1 LNSSKYK
8 YLHPE
13 GRRQFVVLVY
23 VLFASSLQSLLTLGE
38 RFPDSHLGQFYTFS
52 SCLAARVAVPRLN
65 PVAAA
70 GGTAAPV
77 AGGGWRRESLSGI
90 PLAIWRLAHAL
101 CFRAGEIKANCAIVC
116 GMESPAVVRTLVHK
130 ADERNF
136 LLRESRAWV
145 CRLVAEATG
154 QTVGVQLKVMF
165 GPFGVSREYFT
176 CDDGGRFRHVA
187 SSLQLNLCLNIELN
201 ASEDNPET
209 VNTLRQVLATWRAAS
224 GHSARRAIVR
234 DACIGL
240 KELLNSLSQ
249 TPTLSHL
256 QDVGSIYFRSQ
267 SAPDNEL
274 QQVEDELTGLLRRLR
289 AIDAADGEKIISP
302 ARFEQFLNSPI
313 L

>member
-1 LNSSKYK
+1 MLGFSISLASHWGSECSRVTTSPVNSTPQPK
-8 YLHPE
+8 
-13 GRRQFVVLVY
+13 QV
-23 VLFASSLQSLLTLGE
+23 
-38 RFPDSHLGQFYTFS
+38 
-52 SCLAARVAVPRLN
+52 RVAICGAMTTFYPN
-65 PVAAA
+65 
-70 GGTAAPV
+70 
-77 AGGGWRRESLSGI
+77 
-90 PLAIWRLAHAL
+90 
-101 CFRAGEIKANCAIVC
+101 FRAGEIKANYAIVC
-116 GMESPAVVRTLVHK
+116 GMASPTVVRTLAHK

-136 LLRESRAWV
+136 LLGENGAWV

-154 QTVGVQLKVMF
+154 QTVGVQLKVLF

-176 CDDGGRFRHVA
+176 RDDGGRFRHAA

-209 VNTLRQVLATWRAAS
+209 VSTLRQVLATWQAAS

-234 DACIGL
+234 DTCIGL

-267 SAPDNEL
+267 SAPDADL
-274 QQVEDELTGLLRRLR
+274 QQVEDELTALLARLR
-289 AIDAADGEKIISP
+289 AVDAADGEKIISP